1 MIVDK
6 CGRQLYTK
14 REDSNTIISPMN
26 RKDSPDSTKGELEP
40 QEPVQRRSRPVV
52 MYGLSSPLA
61 PQPDQE
67 PDNGSPAP
75 QPAPKS
81 ADDESIDCDLDDLDP
96 VPVSSRGTSDYHSPH
111 PSSNGAIPSIVTRP
125 AGPLPAGT
133 SAWPT
138 TPSRPAIRPIPSAP
152 EPRRYNPMASTR
164 QSPGATAPTRPSTP
178 PPESSKGRTSVM
190 PASTRGATVAIPS
203 SPAPAQFKSFTE
215 AFPSYRE
222 VRIEDREISDA
233 PTPLVVQVPNIGPGA
248 DDGADV
254 TIERKPNQRASEVDP
269 SWQDTRLSEI
279 AMPLVATRYHLALL
293 AQQVPEL
300 QAKLFKTIINGY
312 VASYGRKIS
321 EISGHLPET
330 IKRIMAR
337 SFKDIMQRL
346 KQAMEEGPKKTIDP
360 QPLIIGAADSF
371 RSFSRDF
378 TSSLISELRGINLA
392 EQPLDITDLIAAQT
406 HFRLGQICR
415 DTSHRQ
421 GEKKLFP
428 EEVKNLFLILEKRF
442 HTANYAWRH
451 PPGLTWDYIIQ
462 RLQTIS
468 DDKLWALFQMEAT
481 GGMVDVVGVNDRGE
495 LVWRDCSPYS
505 PSGRRNLV
513 YDQSEEDQFYASSF
527 SKTDFINGNAFGV
540 AREIG
545 SRILSSQDHLRMQ
558 NAAEKN
564 STGLDY
570 RYCLTNSADWVIPSV
585 LPTGHT
591 LSPSQR
597 ASNQNTESKG
607 RLALCSDLSVFRD
620 MTSIVHSPVIGFRS
634 ELTT

>member
-1 MIVDK
+1 MH
-6 CGRQLYTK
+6 
-14 REDSNTIISPMN
+14 
-26 RKDSPDSTKGELEP
+26 
-40 QEPVQRRSRPVV
+40 
-52 MYGLSSPLA
+52 GLSSP
-61 PQPDQE
+61 
-67 PDNGSPAP
+67 
-75 QPAPKS
+75 
-81 ADDESIDCDLDDLDP
+81 DDESIDVVVEEDPDLDP
-96 VPVSSRGTSDYHSPH
+96 VPVSSRGTSDYHAHH

-222 VRIEDREISDA
+222 VRIENREISDA

-248 DDGADV
+248 DDGADM

-300 QAKLFKTIINGY
+300 QAQLFETITNRHK
-312 VASYGRKIS
+312 ASRGRKVSKIS
-321 EISGHLPET
+321 EKLPEN
-330 IKRIMAR
+330 IKKLMSR
-337 SFKDIMQRL
+337 SFEDFINQLQKKGLITL
-346 KQAMEEGPKKTIDP
+346 KFVIKGIAE
-360 QPLIIGAADSF
+360 
-371 RSFSRDF
+371 
-378 TSSLISELRGINLA
+378 SLISFKTDLTNSLIKELQEIDA

-451 PPGLTWDYIIQ
+451 PPGLTWDYIIH
-462 RLQTIS
+462 RLQNIS

>member
-1 MIVDK
+1 
-6 CGRQLYTK
+6 
-14 REDSNTIISPMN
+14 MN
-26 RKDSPDSTKGELEP
+26 RKDSPDPTSTRDELEN
-40 QEPVQRRSRPVV
+40 QEPEPAPAPRRSRRPVV
-52 MYGLSSPLA
+52 MYGLSSP
-61 PQPDQE
+61 
-67 PDNGSPAP
+67 
-75 QPAPKS
+75 
-81 ADDESIDCDLDDLDP
+81 DDESIDVVVEEDPDP
-96 VPVSSRGTSDYHSPH
+96 VPVSSRGTSDYHAHH
-111 PSSNGAIPSIVTRP
+111 PSSNGAIPSISTKP
-125 AGPLPAGT
+125 AGPLPAAT
-133 SAWPT
+133 SAWP

-152 EPRRYNPMASTR
+152 ERRPHHPMESTR
-164 QSPGATAPTRPSTP
+164 QSPGAPTPSTRPSTP

-190 PASTRGATVAIPS
+190 PASTRGATVAIQPT
-203 SPAPAQFKSFTE
+203 PATPFKSFTE
-215 AFPSYRE
+215 AFPSYPTK
-222 VRIEDREISDA
+222 IQDRELSDA
-233 PTPLVVQVPNIGPGA
+233 PTPLVVHVTNIGPGA
-248 DDGADV
+248 DDGPDG
-254 TIERKPNQRASEVDP
+254 TLIRKPNRPAWEVDP
-269 SWQDTRLSEI
+269 SWQDTPLSEI

-300 QAKLFKTIINGY
+300 HAKLFQTIIKGY
-312 VASYGRKIS
+312 EANYGRKIS
-321 EISGHLPET
+321 KISKHLPEA
-330 IKRIMAR
+330 IKKIMAG
-337 SFKDIMQRL
+337 SFKDVMQRL
-346 KQAMEEGPKKTIDP
+346 KMAMDERPTKTIDP
-360 QPLIIGAADSF
+360 KPLIIGAADSF

-378 TSSLISELRGINLA
+378 TSFLISELQGIDLA

-415 DTSHRQ
+415 DTTHRQ

-495 LVWRDCSPYS
+495 LVWADCSPYS

-513 YDQSEEDQFYASSF
+513 YDQSEEDQFYTSSF

-545 SRILSSQDHLRMQ
+545 SRILSSQEHLRMQ

-570 RYCLTNSADWVIPSV
+570 RYCLTNSADWVIPSSM
-585 LPTGHT
+585 PTGFT
-591 LSPSQR
+591 LTPSQR
-597 ASNQNTESKG
+597 AQNQNTESKG
-607 RLALCSDLSVFRD
+607 RIALCSDLSVFRD
-620 MTSIVHSPVIGFRS
+620 MKSIVHSPVIGFRS